1 MISMAFCGLCVYMLV
16 KMMGVILRASG
27 KLFKIGICII
37 AAPLLICAFLV
48 SGMAVLLVIMFI
60 FAGLVC
66 LLGLL

>member
-1 MISMAFCGLCVYMLV
+1 MISMAFCGLCVYMFV
-16 KMMGVILRASG
+16 KMMGVILRTSG
-27 KLFKIGICII
+27 ELLKIGICII